1 MSDLLTELIE
11 KTKALAKDEKAMLMD
26 VLRSELEDAD
36 AQWAVE
42 WTAECER
49 RVAAIDRGE
58 SVPVPADEALAQLRE
73 QLRRQ

>member
-26 VLRSELEDAD
+26 VLRNELEDSD
-36 AQWAVE
+36 AQWTVE

-49 RVAAIDRGE
+49 RAAAIDRGE
-58 SVPVPADEALAQLRE
+58 SVPVSADEALAQLRE